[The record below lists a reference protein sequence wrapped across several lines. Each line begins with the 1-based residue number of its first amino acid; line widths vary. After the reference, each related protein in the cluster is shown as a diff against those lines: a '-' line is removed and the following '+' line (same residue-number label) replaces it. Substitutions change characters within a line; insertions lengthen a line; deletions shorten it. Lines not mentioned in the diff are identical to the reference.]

1 MNIVFQKLETRATS
15 KEKMDFLGEEYPSLH
30 VFILEHLKLYSEIE
44 EYMAKCKEL
53 EIEST

>member
-1 MNIVFQKLETRATS
+1 
-15 KEKMDFLGEEYPSLH
+15 MDFLGEEYPSLH
-30 VFILEHLKLYSEIE
+30 VFILEHLKLYSKIE

>member
-1 MNIVFQKLETRATS
+1 MSIVCQKLATKVTS

-30 VFILEHLKLYSEIE
+30 VFILEHLKLNSEIE